1 MSDIQRYRPQ
11 SPASSS
17 RSRTGREIAR
27 IAVQADLAIARSN
40 AIADLELA
48 KLDALQI
55 ITGRAM
61 QGVALVSQLEQ
72 QLSSAVPLDTIRLQ
86 AIGDM
91 HALASADVVASAPR
105 RLS

>member
-1 MSDIQRYRPQ
+1 MSSIQPYTSSEAPPFSR
-11 SPASSS
+11 ASRDLVRLS
-17 RSRTGREIAR
+17 RQTDFALART
-27 IAVQADLAIARSN
+27 N
-40 AIADLELA
+40 AKAECEVA
-48 KLDALQI
+48 KLDAMQGI
-55 ITGRAM
+55 AGRAM

-72 QLSSAVPLDTIRLQ
+72 QLATSVPMATSRLQ